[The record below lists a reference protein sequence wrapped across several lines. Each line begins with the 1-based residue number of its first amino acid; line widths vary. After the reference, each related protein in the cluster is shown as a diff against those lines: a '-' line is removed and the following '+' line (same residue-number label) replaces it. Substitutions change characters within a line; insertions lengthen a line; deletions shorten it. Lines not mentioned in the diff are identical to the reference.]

1 MTATDIAADRLLWQE
16 TVPGGAHWSGVMRR
30 GSTLRLTDMEGGA
43 NVALLMFNQDEKLE
57 RYNMADTLKAQHTAR
72 LTRGYVCYSDMGR
85 VLCSITADT
94 VGWHDPIGGVID
106 AQQVA
111 AKYGVHRFQ
120 EYRNEM
126 YRNAR
131 DGMLVEL
138 GKYGL
143 GKRDFGANINLFSR
157 VTVGADGAMVFQPGN
172 SKAGDFVELRFEMN
186 TLLVLSTCP
195 HPLDPNPQYAPKQ
208 VQLSAWRSELPAAD
222 DYCRNFRPE
231 NTRGFYNT
239 EILFRWEGP

>member
-30 GSTLRLTDMEGGA
+30 GSTLRLTDMEGGT

-131 DGMLVEL
+131 DGMLIEL

-157 VTVGADGAMVFQPGN
+157 VSVGDDGSMVFNPGN
-172 SKAGDFVELRFEMN
+172 SKAGDYVELRFEMN

-208 VQLSAWRSELPAAD
+208 VQLSAWRSELPAED
-222 DYCRNFRPE
+222 DYCRTFRPE

-239 EILFRWEGP
+239 EILFRQEGP

>member
-1 MTATDIAADRLLWQE
+1 MTAQTIAEDPLLWQE

-30 GSTLRLTDMEGGA
+30 GTTLRLTDTEGGA
-43 NVALLMFNQDEKLE
+43 NVSLLLFNQDEKLE

-85 VLCSITADT
+85 VLCSITEDT

-120 EYRNEM
+120 EFRNEM

-131 DGMLVEL
+131 DGMLIEL

-143 GKRDFGANINLFSR
+143 GKRDFGANINLFSKVR
-157 VTVGADGAMVFQPGN
+157 VGADGAMVFEPGN

-186 TLLVLSTCP
+186 SLLVLSTCP
-195 HPLDPNPQYAPKQ
+195 HPLDPNPQYAPRK
-208 VQLSAWRSELPAAD
+208 VQLSAWRSELPGAD

-239 EILFRWEGP
+239 EILFR